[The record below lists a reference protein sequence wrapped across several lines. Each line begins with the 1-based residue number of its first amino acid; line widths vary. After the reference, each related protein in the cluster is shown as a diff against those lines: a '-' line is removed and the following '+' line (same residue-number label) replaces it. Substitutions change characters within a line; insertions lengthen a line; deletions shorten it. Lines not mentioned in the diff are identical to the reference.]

1 MSLRKFLPI
10 VLLILAG
17 TPGRAGGQTSVSVAG
32 GVAIPLGDAADV
44 LKAGYNASLA
54 LTAKPPLASVGLR
67 LEGMFNSLNFSD
79 RSTGNRT
86 QRIIAATANAT
97 LSDPATPLR
106 SFYLIGGMGYYQTK
120 TIGGV
125 SLKGNNDIG
134 FNAGAGIFLT
144 SAVGTFLEVRYHHIP
159 SEAGTTSL
167 VPVTFGLR
175 F

>member
-1 MSLRKFLPI
+1 MSLRRNLSI
-10 VLLILAG
+10 VLLLLAG
-17 TPGRAGGQTSVSVAG
+17 VPGQVAGQTSISVAG
-32 GVAIPLGDAADV
+32 GVAVPLGDAANV
-44 LKAGYNASLA
+44 LEAGYNASLA

-79 RSTGNRT
+79 QSTGNRT
-86 QRIIAATANAT
+86 QRIMAATANAT

-106 SFYLIGGMGYYQTK
+106 SFYAIGGIGYYQTK

-134 FNAGAGIFLT
+134 FNVGVGIFLT

-159 SEAGTTSL
+159 SEAGTTAI
-167 VPVTFGLR
+167 VPVTLGLR